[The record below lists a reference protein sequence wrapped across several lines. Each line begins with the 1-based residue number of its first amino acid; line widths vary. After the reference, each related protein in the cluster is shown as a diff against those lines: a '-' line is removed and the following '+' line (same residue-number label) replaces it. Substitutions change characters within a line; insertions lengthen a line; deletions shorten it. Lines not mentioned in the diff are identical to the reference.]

1 MYCDLFIK
9 SQFFNYSGALE
20 LSTVRYV
27 MILFALAFKKLS
39 QYNFKDEII
48 FSIFLIQNDI
58 PHARH
63 YNLLFV
69 LFLPHFSFSLRFTL
83 QTIYVLKTEILHFLS
98 LKSTVYTRERL
109 LISGLQWRTQGNCL
123 VTKMCEHSN
132 FVQSPT
138 TFCHHQNLFRISL
151 RWDLYPTKRW
161 INNTVYYQIRTE
173 DYGKKLCIHNSMFS
187 TKPLC

>member
-1 MYCDLFIK
+1 MEKLIFIMLHAEVSHYK
-9 SQFFNYSGALE
+9 PRLVYFFTPFFTAVYIE
-20 LSTVRYV
+20 
-27 MILFALAFKKLS
+27 
-39 QYNFKDEII
+39 E
-48 FSIFLIQNDI
+48 
-58 PHARH
+58 
-63 YNLLFV
+63 
-69 LFLPHFSFSLRFTL
+69 RFIL
-83 QTIYVLKTEILHFLS
+83 QTFYLLKTEILHFLS